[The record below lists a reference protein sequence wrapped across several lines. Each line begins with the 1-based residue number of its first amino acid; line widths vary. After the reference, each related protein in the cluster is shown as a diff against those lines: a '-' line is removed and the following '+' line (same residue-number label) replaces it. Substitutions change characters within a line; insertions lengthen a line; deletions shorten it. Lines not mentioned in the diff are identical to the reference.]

1 MCKNV
6 VSVSFVFKAVDDK
19 KKKKKELR
27 LSPLPPPLDRQP

>member
-19 KKKKKELR
+19 KKKKRAEAFS
-27 LSPLPPPLDRQP
+27 SPSSP